1 VRSFLIVEEGA
12 GEGAGWVGFV
22 AHADPFVEH
31 CLCFF
36 FGAGHFDV
44 DVDCI
49 DDDDMLYDVYVF
61 E

>member
-1 VRSFLIVEEGA
+1 MRSFLIVEEGA

-44 DVDCI
+44 DVL
-49 DDDDMLYDVYVF
+49 DMLMMIMII
-61 E
+61 

>member
-1 VRSFLIVEEGA
+1 MGSFLVVEEGA
-12 GEGAGWVGFV
+12 GEGAGGVGFV

-44 DVDCI
+44 DV
-49 DDDDMLYDVYVF
+49 LYILMII
-61 E
+61 

>member
-31 CLCFF
+31 CLRFF

-44 DVDCI
+44 DVL
-49 DDDDMLYDVYVF
+49 DMLMMMIL
-61 E
+61 